1 MILDFRCNRCGKMLK
16 IEADP
21 GGRIRCPNC
30 QGWTKVPALLGQLP
44 HPNVPPNADAP
55 PVPIAVRDESE
66 EASPV
71 VLAAIGVGMP
81 WVISAIMHVGVFL
94 IMLFIVMVTAPPAQQ
109 GQRADV
115 FVDPVPAGPLGN
127 FKDPAGGSSQAAAPR
142 RLVKASPQPRDTTIS
157 PGPNDSKVELTYTG
171 VGASVTGRDLRDGDH
186 PGGGLY
192 GLKPGPYEG
201 GGARNIVFVVDR
213 SGSMAKTFEEVKVEM
228 LRCISRLLPEQ
239 KFHVVLFGDGR
250 TIEGPRRWLV
260 GAAMENRLAAL
271 EFLRDKQASGTTTA
285 LVALQRAFTVLAT
298 RPANESKLIYLV
310 SDGDFSGLSG
320 GSQYRAA
327 DGRMLGGNEAV
338 LQWLADNN
346 KGPKVYIHTVLLHSS
361 DETAMKVLKAIAAS
375 NGGRFKYIST
385 DE

>member
-1 MILDFRCNRCGKMLK
+1 MKLDFRCNRCGKMLK
-16 IEADP
+16 IEAEP

-66 EASPV
+66 QASLV
-71 VLAAIGVGMP
+71 ALTVIGAGMP

-94 IMLFIVMVTAPPAQQ
+94 IMLFIVMIAAPPAQREK
-109 GQRADV
+109 GVHVNFDAPPER
-115 FVDPVPAGPLGN
+115 PVGK
-127 FKDPAGGSSQAAAPR
+127 FKDPGGSSQAAAPKPQ
-142 RLVKASPQPRDTTIS
+142 LVKVAPWRDTTIS
-157 PGPNDSKVELTYTG
+157 PGASDKMVELVETG
-171 VGASVTGRDLRDGDH
+171 VGHSTTGRDLQDGDH

-192 GLKPGPYEG
+192 GVGPGVGKG
-201 GGARNIVFVVDR
+201 GGARNIVYVVDR
-213 SGSMAKTFEEVKVEM
+213 SGSMAKTFQEVKGEM
-228 LRCISRLLPEQ
+228 LRCISRLLPGQ
-239 KFHVVLFGDGR
+239 MFHVVLFGDGL

-260 GAAMENRLAAL
+260 GAALENKVAAL
-271 EFLRDKQASGTTTA
+271 EFLLEKEASGTTTA
-285 LVALQRAFTVLAT
+285 LVALQRAFTVLGT

-346 KGPKVYIHTVLLHSS
+346 KGPKVYIHTVLLHST
-361 DETAMKVLKAIAAS
+361 DETAVKVLKAIAAS
-375 NGGRFKYIST
+375 NGGRFKHISP